1 MRGGRLRFGTNG
13 VQRAHLQRRCAL
25 PPMFDAWPAGLQ
37 RLTANGVE
45 AHGCRSMRTGERT
58 VECTVVC
65 SPTVHSSLG
74 FSVLCHVRRARLTSR
89 AVCCFFR
96 ASKPS
101 DELLLQ
107 HVEDRTVRLFKI
119 NSKFVARGAP
129 GLIVFVTLRAVRSPN
144 HGRTPEGRA
153 LLHRGGRRDDLSRDE
168 NLRLSLLLQTLPF
181 PSLFFPLYPRRLHE
195 TRTSQTD

>member
-107 HVEDRTVRLFKI
+107 HVSAHFAIASIHSTLERRGLDTRVRYRKRYAVSELIDFI
-119 NSKFVARGAP
+119 EAAR
-129 GLIVFVTLRAVRSPN
+129 
-144 HGRTPEGRA
+144 
-153 LLHRGGRRDDLSRDE
+153 
-168 NLRLSLLLQTLPF
+168 
-181 PSLFFPLYPRRLHE
+181 
-195 TRTSQTD
+195 

>member
-1 MRGGRLRFGTNG
+1 LRGGRLRFGTNG

-107 HVEDRTVRLFKI
+107 HVYGFTRGSAVSCNTGVGR
-119 NSKFVARGAP
+119 VARCYEYVGP
-129 GLIVFVTLRAVRSPN
+129 VNDYNYGVPPRPRAHVSGVKMSGPMSVCRP
-144 HGRTPEGRA
+144 RA
-153 LLHRGGRRDDLSRDE
+153 
-168 NLRLSLLLQTLPF
+168 
-181 PSLFFPLYPRRLHE
+181 
-195 TRTSQTD
+195 